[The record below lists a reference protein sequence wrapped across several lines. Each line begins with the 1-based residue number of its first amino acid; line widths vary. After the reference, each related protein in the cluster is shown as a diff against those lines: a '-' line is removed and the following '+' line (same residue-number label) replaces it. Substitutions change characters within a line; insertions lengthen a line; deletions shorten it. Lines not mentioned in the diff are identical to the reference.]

1 MEPELEA
8 GQEVFGRYVEEYFVL
23 KGVYDCN

>member
-8 GQEVFGRYVEEYFVL
+8 EQKVFERYVKEYFVL